1 MCAITLESWIKVSP
15 LEKKEMRNSSSHLP
29 QVSTADY
36 TWEANRL
43 QAPLARNA
51 TCLPSLN
58 SSSSHQELGRIWD
71 FFFFFSYGEGINQ
84 LDNISQ
90 TPVEELRLQDQRENV
105 PIVQRAPCSHR
116 PPQGP
121 KPQARIQCPSWTPT
135 QAGGCVIEKEHWT
148 WGIHHFYSEQKQAC
162 SLGKDLTSSPK
173 AAHGTHIMKKSCSD
187 VWVRSEKYMAVIVK
201 HLR

>member
-1 MCAITLESWIKVSP
+1 MDKSLSFGEKGNEEQQCPPSTSIHSRLYMRGKQTPGSP
-15 LEKKEMRNSSSHLP
+15 CQKCNMPSQPE
-29 QVSTADY
+29 
-36 TWEANRL
+36 L
-43 QAPLARNA
+43 QLLSPR
-51 TCLPSLN
+51 TG
-58 SSSSHQELGRIWD
+58 QDLG

-162 SLGKDLTSSPK
+162 SLGKDLTLSPK